1 MKTSTSLPA
10 HPKNSWQTPLVGGP
24 PDRGF
29 TLIELVVVM
38 GTLAVLALLLVPAL
52 AGTKMDAMRLQCE
65 NNLRQLQ
72 VGMQLFTQ
80 DHNDMFPP
88 ACYANQSR
96 QISWDSWIYNY
107 ISGGQN
113 VTVSQAA
120 QGVYAMNTNDA
131 ALLGVAMGLPV
142 VACPVDA
149 QLPKINW
156 THYNGDPTQPLE
168 FAPKT
173 YEMNSAGTAWPTTIQ
188 VNPLSGQYPLPDL
201 NQPGC
206 HGVGIY
212 WLSSGS
218 GAADWDAR
226 GYKTSVVKDPAGT
239 ILLCENASNSG
250 CEGNMWPC
258 VSCGPETTN
267 PSETTDGWGSLFQ
280 IDPNA
285 PTDAATLEAGPST
298 YSEGLL
304 LYPAHGNRFNYLF
317 HDGHVAALSIGQ
329 TIGTGTLT
337 APKGMWTVVPGD

>member
-1 MKTSTSLPA
+1 MKESIHLERSYR
-10 HPKNSWQTPLVGGP
+10 GP
-24 PDRGF
+24 SNRAF
-29 TLIELVVVM
+29 TLIELAVVM
-38 GTLAVLALLLVPAL
+38 GTLAVLALVLVPAL

-88 ACYANQSR
+88 AEYATGSG

-107 ISGGQN
+107 VSGGQT
-113 VTVSQAA
+113 VTLSQAA
-120 QGVYAMNTNDA
+120 LGGYAANTNYA
-131 ALLGVAMGLPV
+131 AMLGAAVGLPV
-142 VACPVDA
+142 VACPVDTT
-149 QLPKINW
+149 LPKITWMHVNS
-156 THYNGDPTQPLE
+156 NPSQPLLY
-168 FAPKT
+168 AVKT
-173 YEMNSAGTAWPTTIQ
+173 YEMNSPGSAYGTTVQ
-188 VNPLSGQYPLPDL
+188 VNPANRQYPLPDL

-212 WLSSGS
+212 WQDSTSGLP
-218 GAADWDAR
+218 DWDAK

-239 ILLCENASNSG
+239 ILLCEDAGSQGNEGGPWPCCCFGPYASNGGSWSSFYQIDAAAPTSAASLQNASPG
-250 CEGNMWPC
+250 C
-258 VSCGPETTN
+258 
-267 PSETTDGWGSLFQ
+267 
-280 IDPNA
+280 
-285 PTDAATLEAGPST
+285 
-298 YSEGLL
+298 SEGLL